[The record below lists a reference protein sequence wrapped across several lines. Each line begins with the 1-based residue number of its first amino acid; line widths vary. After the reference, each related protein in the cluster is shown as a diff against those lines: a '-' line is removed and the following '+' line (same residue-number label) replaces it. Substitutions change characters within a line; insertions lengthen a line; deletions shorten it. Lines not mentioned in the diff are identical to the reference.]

1 MSQSGESEMEEV
13 FGNGDT
19 VNNVPCLSAA
29 HSHTEDELF
38 IAKYYR

>member
-1 MSQSGESEMEEV
+1 MSQSGEAKVEEV

-29 HSHTEDELF
+29 CSHTEDELF
-38 IAKYYR
+38 VAKFYS